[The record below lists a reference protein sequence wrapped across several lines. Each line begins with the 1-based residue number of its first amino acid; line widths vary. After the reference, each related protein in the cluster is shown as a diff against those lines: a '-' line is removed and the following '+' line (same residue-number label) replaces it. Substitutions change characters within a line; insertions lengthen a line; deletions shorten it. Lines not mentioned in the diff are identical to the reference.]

1 MKKLMFSL
9 CALCLVGAASAQV
22 ALTPVNGKAQK
33 FANAPV
39 SVTSESENLDVQSA
53 RKVDE
58 KHVEVESAYEWN
70 HSNYSLTWFPNARQ
84 DDLDKRGFCNED
96 QIRWTYGT
104 GGLPTW
110 TGTGELGYRFNA
122 GPRSY
127 YISENMYPNYGV
139 PFAAAADI
147 VRVPSPSMRE
157 EDADG
162 KQYYRPMP
170 LYFKIYNSSKVGAQK
185 LRASIT
191 SNGPTDQLVNV
202 VYPTDPEKYTALSD
216 TVWIKADCILS
227 NKDNQLHPY
236 DTLVKSE
243 FKDVDA
249 SQRLGDNF
257 CLSMVFP
264 IDWDEEGDSIIDPKW
279 NASALVMSE
288 NGQPLISNTL
298 HGVYMVVDFQK
309 DDMWRDENDKRLG
322 ERPNGIVADS
332 LTQPNAR
339 YAIVPFDSYY
349 MKFRD
354 GSISNSPDEIWMIL
368 YYTEWS
374 ALQSANKADRYVQ
387 LSPIPA
393 TDYVNFR
400 SYTDMSRIEIYSLG
414 GQLVKAV
421 NVSGDTYRLDLTGMN
436 SGMYVARIYSEKG
449 ISSKKFIV
457 R

>member
-1 MKKLMFSL
+1 
-9 CALCLVGAASAQV
+9 
-22 ALTPVNGKAQK
+22 
-33 FANAPV
+33 
-39 SVTSESENLDVQSA
+39 
-53 RKVDE
+53 
-58 KHVEVESAYEWN
+58 
-70 HSNYSLTWFPNARQ
+70 
-84 DDLDKRGFCNED
+84 
-96 QIRWTYGT
+96 
-104 GGLPTW
+104 
-110 TGTGELGYRFNA
+110 
-122 GPRSY
+122 
-127 YISENMYPNYGV
+127 
-139 PFAAAADI
+139 
-147 VRVPSPSMRE
+147 MRE

-421 NVSGDTYRLDLTGMN
+421 NVSGDTYRLDITGMN